1 MRFEISKFLKQLLFS
16 VAAVAVSQ
24 LNAVQVESL
33 EIIQEGE
40 NRIPQ
45 ELLILSMRLRAGSEY
60 SREYL
65 DQDIKNLYAT
75 GKVSDVVANVKMLEN
90 GKAAIKLQVKPAPV
104 ITVMKIEG
112 NVKFETKEIQNL
124 LTVNEGERLSSR
136 NLNETLEK
144 IRKFYMDKGYN
155 DVRIAPPAV
164 VPDGKGGVAVTIK
177 IEENLRLKVNK
188 VFFENITVFS
198 ARELRDVLFNRY
210 SWWTCLPFINEY
222 FNYGL
227 LNRREL
233 ELDKARLRDM
243 YHNRGYLDFKVN
255 EVVLTPTAGD
265 PEFVDICFKVEEG
278 KPYTVEKV
286 TVSGNETVKSD
297 ELQALVPLV
306 SGKTF
311 ARSDE
316 QKAVG
321 NIAYLYDGK
330 GFADV
335 VVKPVRNIDYQEKKV
350 SVDFKITEGRKFRVN
365 EIVVIGNTA
374 TKHKVL
380 LREMALQPGDPV
392 AKNRIEI
399 SRQRLLGMGYFTK
412 VDVEA
417 VNADDLDSKD
427 IHVKVEEKPDRF
439 NFRVGAGASDVSSF
453 FGMAEVSTDNFDIA
467 NPGNWFYGG
476 GQRMRVQGIYGI
488 DNAGFNVD
496 FIEPWLLDLPLRFE
510 LSGFM
515 NTSEFDDWNETRIG
529 GRTSIQRKIFD
540 DFTTVTA
547 GYKFEIVRVHEVA
560 RTLKQYFRDENLSGT
575 FRVSQPSVMIARDTR
590 DSLVDPTEGY
600 NVNLFGA
607 VVPEFL
613 GASSSY
619 YRFEAR
625 GSYFIN
631 FFDRAIVAMVGA
643 KFGVVSD
650 FDSRS
655 DGVPVFERY
664 FMGGSNSVRGFEY
677 RSIGP
682 TVQDRNVGGQT
693 MLLLTAEVTHPIWGP
708 LRGAAFVDAGNAWKD
723 AYELSF
729 SELNVGVGY
738 GIRLK
743 LPMIKAPLKL
753 DIAYPVVKN
762 QDNVSRKFRIHFNVG
777 FSF

>member
-1 MRFEISKFLKQLLFS
+1 MRFEISKFLKQLFFS
-16 VAAVAVSQ
+16 VTAVAVSQ
-24 LNAVQVESL
+24 LNAAEVESL
-33 EIIQEGE
+33 EIIQDGE

-45 ELLILSMRLRAGSEY
+45 EMLVLSMRLRAGSEY

-90 GKAAIKLQVKPAPV
+90 GNAAIKLQVKPAPV
-104 ITVMKIEG
+104 ITVMNIEG
-112 NVKFETKEIQNL
+112 NAKFETKEIQNL
-124 LTVNEGERLSSR
+124 MTVNEGERLSSR

-188 VFFENITVFS
+188 VTFENITVFS
-198 ARELRDVLFNRY
+198 AGELRDVLFNRY
-210 SWWTCLPFINEY
+210 SYWTCLPFINEY

-335 VVKPVRNIDYQEKKV
+335 VVKPVRNIDYQGKKV